1 MYVCVYIHTNIY
13 VYFYVCM
20 YIYIHIHT
28 DVTTINK
35 KKGKFE
41 REPGGLN
48 GRVLR
53 EEREEGNNVIITLKL
68 KEKW

>member
-1 MYVCVYIHTNIY
+1 
-13 VYFYVCM
+13 M